1 MILGIILLLLKLVTP
16 QFTEAG
22 QAKLEKMVQ
31 DRDVLT
37 QQWKES
43 ESKKSGIFGNRTKKD
58 MIETNE
64 WLERIIQKDNLIM
77 DELRMIGD
85 IETTSATQTGEDYK
99 TIVFKQEKD
108 IQALK
113 RAVAD
118 RDKQL
123 KEKLSERRTFEWLSL
138 ILFFVSL
145 GLGII
150 VYKKVFKA

>member
-1 MILGIILLLLKLVTP
+1 MLLKLVTP

-85 IETTSATQTGEDYK
+85 IETTTATQTGEDYK

-138 ILFFVSL
+138 TLFFVSL

>member
-1 MILGIILLLLKLVTP
+1 MTFGLILLILNLFSP

-31 DRDVLT
+31 DRDALT

-43 ESKKSGIFGNRTKKD
+43 ESRKSGIFGNRTKKD

-85 IETTSATQTGEDYK
+85 IETTTATQTGEDYK
-99 TIVFKQEKD
+99 AIAFKQEKD
-108 IQALK
+108 VQALK
-113 RAVAD
+113 RAVAE
-118 RDKQL
+118 RDKSL
-123 KEKLSERRTFEWLSL
+123 DKMLSSRRTFEWTTTIFFLST
-138 ILFFVSL
+138 L
-145 GLGII
+145 GLGYWI
-150 VYKKVFKA
+150 YRSRKTS